1 MLHLLALLMLQ
12 LLTLRLLTLRLL
24 MLRLL
29 VQRLLLLQL
38 FPVELLTLLAKMTPG
53 AADAVEATAPPLVK
67 VRVVTR
73 LDLGRLVEHG
83 AQPAE
88 EVSVDEAT
96 RFLPLKVLIVER
108 VVLIEQVQVLGQLLG
123 TGKVVHVD
131 ERVLRRVL
139 LVVDARCPH
148 HYGQNIGSKNNIEK
162 KGKISIENGL
172 DRWQHTH
179 KNNETLILNQKQK
192 PKPKQNI
199 FFFKLRMDST
209 DGSTDTAT
217 SK

>member
-1 MLHLLALLMLQ
+1 MG
-12 LLTLRLLTLRLL
+12 
-24 MLRLL
+24 
-29 VQRLLLLQL
+29 
-38 FPVELLTLLAKMTPG
+38 ELLTLLAKMTPG

-88 EVSVDEAT
+88 E
-96 RFLPLKVLIVER
+96 
-108 VVLIEQVQVLGQLLG
+108 VQVLGQLLG

-172 DRWQHTH
+172 DRWQ
-179 KNNETLILNQKQK
+179 
-192 PKPKQNI
+192 
-199 FFFKLRMDST
+199 
-209 DGSTDTAT
+209 
-217 SK
+217 